1 MSWLG
6 IYENFFKDI
15 WKLKFFV
22 SDKVSTIPQQ
32 LKQTNTK
39 PLQTQ
44 TKTQTHLIY
53 KMAAYTVE
61 QINNAMTAPVEMVEG
76 PRKSKV
82 IAAARIAAPVAAA
95 EAAKERKH
103 RIAAEKREA
112 REQRKLDRIAKKAQK
127 ADKANKRKTKV
138 VKPMTLVAKDAA
150 KAAKTRRKS
159 LTAQKKAHSAF
170 KKELKTTRRTLKASW
185 KEQAKA
191 QKAIVKAEKE
201 ATRQAKKAQKA
212 ATPKRVKLTDEQKL
226 RNKAKRAYQTEM
238 NRRAKWERSFQAK
251 FADLEDLLNPFTEKF
266 SAEEPELEDGF
277 VC

>member
-61 QINNAMTAPVEMVEG
+61 QINAAMTAPVEMVEG
-76 PRKSKV
+76 PRNSKL
-82 IAAARIAAPVAAA
+82 IAINRMATTAAIADAV
-95 EAAKERKH
+95 KERKQ

-127 ADKANKRKTKV
+127 ADKANKRKTKI
-138 VKPMTLVAKDAA
+138 VKPMTSVAKDAA

-159 LTAQKKAHSAF
+159 LVAQKKVHSAF

-191 QKAIVKAEKE
+191 QKAIAKAEKE

-266 SAEEPELEDGF
+266 NAEEPELEDGF
-277 VC
+277 VL

>member
-1 MSWLG
+1 MFQLFPNNSSKQTQNR
-6 IYENFFKDI
+6 YKRKP
-15 WKLKFFV
+15 KLK
-22 SDKVSTIPQQ
+22 
-32 LKQTNTK
+32 
-39 PLQTQ
+39 
-44 TKTQTHLIY
+44 THLIY

-61 QINNAMTAPVEMVEG
+61 QINTAMTAPVEMVEG
-76 PRKSKV
+76 PRNSKL
-82 IAAARIAAPVAAA
+82 IAINRMATTAAIADAV
-95 EAAKERKH
+95 KERKQ

-138 VKPMTLVAKDAA
+138 VKPMTSVAKDAA

-159 LTAQKKAHSAF
+159 LVAQKKAHSAF

-191 QKAIVKAEKE
+191 QKAIAKAEKE

-266 SAEEPELEDGF
+266 NAEDPELEDGF